1 MYLSER
7 ERDRRYDQLREIMVK
22 EDIGAFVVVGNNCV
36 GGTTGTGSFR
46 YLTDY
51 FMIFSYGLLIFF
63 RTEDPTLFVGSDLQH
78 VWASRYSWIHDIR
91 VSPDLAQLA
100 ARLLAE
106 KGLTR
111 GKIGVVGMGSM
122 PAAAYLSIKERL
134 PEASFFDADFIFFGI
149 RLKKGEAERDLLERA
164 ARINDDA
171 YKEVLKHIRPGL
183 REYEIVGILEGYHR
197 GRGSD
202 QTFNLISSGPF
213 PTSLEGI
220 PFQGLPW
227 HPGIREIR
235 EGDCILLEMTTT
247 YGGYWNQL
255 VRMVSVRKQN
265 PEVIRF
271 HRTALIGLEAGLKEI
286 KMRAKTRDL
295 VQSVARATEKE
306 GFALGLPMGHFA
318 GLDVMEGRVSPDS
331 DVVLEPG
338 IAVVIHPCVMNAQG
352 VRFLWGQTYFMT
364 DDGPVNLNQSDD
376 ALHVV

>member
-7 ERDRRYDQLREIMVK
+7 ERDRRYDQLREIMAK
-22 EDIGAFVVVGNNCV
+22 GDIGAFVVVGNNCV
-36 GGTTGTGSFR
+36 GGATGTGSFR

-51 FMIFSYGLLIFF
+51 FMIFSYGLLIFY
-63 RTEDPTLFVGSDLQH
+63 RTQNPTLLVGSDLQY

-91 VSPDLAQLA
+91 VSPDLPQSA

-111 GKIGVVGMGSM
+111 GKIGVVGMESM
-122 PAAAYLSIKERL
+122 SAAAYLSIKERL
-134 PEASFFDADFIFFGI
+134 PQADFFDADFIFSRI
-149 RLKKGEAERDLLERA
+149 RLIKGEAERDLLERA
-164 ARINDDA
+164 AKINDDA

-183 REYEIVGILEGYHR
+183 KEYEIVGILEGYHR

-213 PTSLEGI
+213 PTSQEGVMF
-220 PFQGLPW
+220 PGLPW
-227 HPGIREIR
+227 HPGDREIR

-265 PEVIRF
+265 PELIPF
-271 HRTALIGLEAGLKEI
+271 HRTALVGLEAGLKE
-286 KMRAKTRDL
+286 MKTRPRTHGL
-295 VQSVARATEKE
+295 VQAVAAATERE
-306 GFALGLPMGHFA
+306 GFSLGLPMGHFA
-318 GLDVMEGRVSPDS
+318 GLDVMEGRVGPDS
-331 DVVLEPG
+331 DVPLEPG

-352 VRFLWGQTYFMT
+352 IRLLWGETYFMT
-364 DDGPVNLNQSDD
+364 EDGPVRLNQADD
-376 ALHVV
+376 ALHVL

>member
-22 EDIGAFVVVGNNCV
+22 EDIGVFVVVGNNCV

-51 FMIFSYGLLIFF
+51 FMIFSYGLLVFF
-63 RTEDPTLFVGSDLQH
+63 RTEDPTLLVGSDLQY
-78 VWASRYSWIHDIR
+78 VWASRYSWIHDVR
-91 VSPDLAQLA
+91 VCPNLPQSA
-100 ARLLAE
+100 ALLLSE
-106 KGLTR
+106 KGLAR
-111 GKIGVVGMGSM
+111 GKIGVVGMESM

-134 PEASFFDADFIFFGI
+134 PQANFFDGDSIFSRV
-149 RLKKGEAERDLLERA
+149 RLKKGEAERDLLEKA

-197 GRGSD
+197 GKGAD

-213 PTSLEGI
+213 PTSPEGML
-220 PFQGLPW
+220 FQGLPW
-227 HPGIREIR
+227 HPGIREIT

-271 HRTALIGLEAGLKEI
+271 HRTALVGLEAGLKEM
-286 KMRAKTRDL
+286 KTRLRTRDL
-295 VQSVARATEKE
+295 VQSVARAAEKE
-306 GFALGLPMGHFA
+306 GFALGFPMGHFV

-331 DVVLEPG
+331 DVVLDPG

-364 DDGPVNLNQSDD
+364 DGGPVRLNQSDD
-376 ALHVV
+376 AFHVV